1 MYRCILV
8 YDRTGMRVV
17 LRTSY
22 ITTLLEYLRTHRHER
37 LFIHEFW

>member
-8 YDRTGMRVV
+8 YDDANRVV

-22 ITTLLEYLRTHRHER
+22 ITTLLDYLRRNEHRA
-37 LFIHEFW
+37 LFIHEFF